1 MMRADDRKAEQL
13 RRLTITPHIFDYA
26 DGSVLFEQGKT
37 KILCAVTRSKD
48 VPIFLRGKGQGWLTA
63 EYAMLPAST
72 PVRSPRETSLARR
85 NGRVVEISR
94 FIGRALRCVTDLK
107 NFGEYTV
114 TIDCDVL
121 QADGSTRCAAIC
133 AAQAALNVAV
143 TRWLEA
149 GIIKKSILITQ
160 IAAVSV
166 GLEDGGNKVLLDLDA
181 GEDNGIG
188 GDFNFV
194 LTHDNEIV
202 EVQGTAEQGAI
213 SWQKF
218 DAMCELATAG
228 TKQINNFIA
237 VQTNPV
243 LQR

>member
-1 MMRADDRKAEQL
+1 MTRADGRRPDQL
-13 RRLTITPHIFDYA
+13 RQIRITPHIFEYA

-48 VPIFLRGKGQGWLTA
+48 VPSFMRGKGVGWLTA
-63 EYAMLPAST
+63 EYALLPAST
-72 PVRSPRETSLARR
+72 PTRSPREAVLGKR

-94 FIGRALRCVTDLK
+94 LIGRVLRCVVNLQT
-107 NFGEYTV
+107 FGEHTI

-133 AAQAALNVAV
+133 AAQAALNFAN

-149 GIIKKSILITQ
+149 EVIAESILTTQ
-160 IAAVSV
+160 VAAVSV
-166 GLEDGGNKVLLDLDA
+166 GLEDHGEMVLLDLDA
-181 GEDNGIG
+181 QEDNGIG

-194 LTHDNEIV
+194 LTRDNSIV
-202 EVQGTAEQGAI
+202 EIQGTAETGAI

-218 DAMCELATAG
+218 DEMRELAFAG
-228 TKQINNFIA
+228 VREICARIE
-237 VQTNPV
+237 
-243 LQR
+243 